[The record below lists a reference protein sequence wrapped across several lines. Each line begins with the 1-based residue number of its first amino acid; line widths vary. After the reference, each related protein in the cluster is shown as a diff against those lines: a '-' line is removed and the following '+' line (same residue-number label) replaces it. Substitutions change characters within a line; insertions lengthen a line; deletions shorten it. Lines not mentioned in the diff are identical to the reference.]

1 MMFFLVPFSHRSSQ
15 SKLAKSSTRIVNTEY
30 NAERK
35 ALSIGENTYVSLTT
49 FTKDGR
55 KKNCPVWIV
64 VLKEGK
70 VGFTTE
76 STSWK
81 AKRIMKTPS
90 VELVASNSRGEPLD
104 GHNVVKG
111 TAEIVFGDEFQT
123 IQKKVKKKYGIQ
135 FTLIVGFGRITRFIR
150 RKENSSC
157 GVVITVAD

>member
-1 MMFFLVPFSHRSSQ
+1 M
-15 SKLAKSSTRIVNTEY
+15 
-30 NAERK
+30 
-35 ALSIGENTYVSLTT
+35 SIGENTYVSLTT

-55 KKNCPVWIV
+55 KKSCPVWIV
-64 VLKEGK
+64 DLKEGE

-81 AKRIMKTPS
+81 VKRIMKTPS
-90 VELVASNSRGEPLD
+90 VELVASNSGGEPLD

-111 TAEIVFGDEFQT
+111 TADLVFGDEFLS

-135 FTLIVGFGRITRFIR
+135 FTVIVGLGRITRFIR

>member
-1 MMFFLVPFSHRSSQ
+1 MFSLVPFSHRCSQ
-15 SKLAKSSTRIVNTEY
+15 PKLAKSSTRIVNTEY

-104 GHNVVKG
+104 GHNIVKG
-111 TAEIVFGDEFQT
+111 TAELVFGDEFQT
-123 IQKKVKKKYGIQ
+123 IQKNYLVRIQ
-135 FTLIVGFGRITRFIR
+135 TSFSI
-150 RKENSSC
+150 
-157 GVVITVAD
+157 

>member
-1 MMFFLVPFSHRSSQ
+1 M
-15 SKLAKSSTRIVNTEY
+15 
-30 NAERK
+30 
-35 ALSIGENTYVSLTT
+35 SIGGNTYVSLTT

-55 KKNCPVWIV
+55 KKSCPVWV
-64 VLKEGK
+64 VDLEEGQ

-76 STSWK
+76 ATSWK
-81 AKRIMKTPS
+81 AKRIVNTPT
-90 VELVASNSRGEPLD
+90 VELVGSNSRGEPLD

-111 TAEIVFGDEFQT
+111 TADLVFGDEFQS

-135 FTLIVGFGRITRFIR
+135 FTVIVGFGRITRFIR

>member
-1 MMFFLVPFSHRSSQ
+1 M
-15 SKLAKSSTRIVNTEY
+15 
-30 NAERK
+30 
-35 ALSIGENTYVSLTT
+35 SIGENTYVSLTT

-64 VLKEGK
+64 DLKEGE

-81 AKRIMKTPS
+81 AKRIMKTPR
-90 VELVASNSRGEPLD
+90 VELVASNSRGDPLA
-104 GHNVVKG
+104 GHNVVCG
-111 TAEIVFGDEFQT
+111 TADLVFGDDFLS

>member
-1 MMFFLVPFSHRSSQ
+1 M
-15 SKLAKSSTRIVNTEY
+15 
-30 NAERK
+30 
-35 ALSIGENTYVSLTT
+35 SIGENTYVSLTT

-64 VLKEGK
+64 DLKEGE

-81 AKRIMKTPS
+81 AKRIMKTPR
-90 VELVASNSRGEPLD
+90 VELVASNSPREPHD
-104 GHNVVKG
+104 GHTVVKG
-111 TAEIVFGDEFQT
+111 TADLVFGDEFLS

>member
-1 MMFFLVPFSHRSSQ
+1 MMFFLVPFSHRCSQ
-15 SKLAKSSTRIVNTEY
+15 PKLASSSTRIVNTEY
-30 NAERK
+30 NAERE

-104 GHNVVKG
+104 GHNIVKG
-111 TAEIVFGDEFQT
+111 TAELVFGDEFQT
-123 IQKKVKKKYGIQ
+123 IQKKVKKKVRNSIY
-135 FTLIVGFGRITRFIR
+135 VNCRFGRITRFIR

>member
-1 MMFFLVPFSHRSSQ
+1 M
-15 SKLAKSSTRIVNTEY
+15 
-30 NAERK
+30 
-35 ALSIGENTYVSLTT
+35 SIGENTYVSLTT

-55 KKNCPVWIV
+55 KKNCPIWIV
-64 VLKEGK
+64 DLKEGE

-90 VELVASNSRGEPLD
+90 IELVASNSSGEPLD
-104 GHNVVKG
+104 GHNVVRG
-111 TAEIVFGDEFQT
+111 TADLVFGDEFLS
-123 IQKKVKKKYGIQ
+123 IQKKVKKIYGIQ

-157 GVVITVAD
+157 VVVITVAD

>member
-1 MMFFLVPFSHRSSQ
+1 M
-15 SKLAKSSTRIVNTEY
+15 
-30 NAERK
+30 
-35 ALSIGENTYVSLTT
+35 SIGENTYVSLTT

-64 VLKEGK
+64 DLKEGE

-90 VELVASNSRGEPLD
+90 IELVASNSRGEPLD

-111 TAEIVFGDEFQT
+111 TADLVFGDEFLS

-135 FTLIVGFGRITRFIR
+135 FTLIVGFGRLSRFIR
-150 RKENSSC
+150 RKENKSC
-157 GVVITVAD
+157 GVVIKVAN